1 MILTII
7 VFILILGILIFAH
20 EFGHFV
26 SAKKAGVR
34 VEEFGFGFPPR
45 IFGIKKGETIYSLNL
60 IPVGGFVKIYGE
72 ERSQPK
78 AGRPRA
84 DKRAFYNKPIW
95 QRAVILAMGVFM
107 NLFIAAIF
115 LSIVHGIGVPTII
128 EDGQEA
134 NYRNIQI
141 QIVEIAKNSPAEQ
154 VGIKIGDAISELKVK
169 FPPTADQ
176 PQAEKVNEVEDVQNF
191 IAAHIDEEI
200 TIKIQRGKTVI
211 EKNIIPRL
219 SPPQGEGPTGIAM
232 VKTGIISYPWYQ
244 AILKGFEATG
254 RLLITIIGLVYLL
267 IRNLITGGKM
277 IGEIAGPVGIYNIT
291 SQMVQLGWVYVLQ
304 FTAILSINLAII
316 NFLPFP
322 ALDGGRL
329 LFLLIE
335 KIKGRPIKPKIEH
348 LANSIGFAILILLM
362 IIVTFRDVIKLF

>member
-1 MILTII
+1 MILTVI

-26 SAKKAGVR
+26 SAKKAGVK

-45 IFGIKKGETIYSLNL
+45 LLAIKKGETTYSLNL
-60 IPVGGFVKIYGE
+60 IPVGGFVKIFGE
-72 ERSQPK
+72 ESPGKRTK
-78 AGRPRA
+78 N
-84 DKRAFYNKPIW
+84 KRAFYNRPIW
-95 QRAVILAMGVFM
+95 QRAIILAMGVIM
-107 NLFIAAIF
+107 NLFIAGIF
-115 LSIVHGIGVPTII
+115 LSILHNIGIPSLVEQGKEI
-128 EDGQEA
+128 A
-134 NYRNIQI
+134 YKNIQI
-141 QIVEIAKNSPAEQ
+141 QIVEIADNSPAKQAE
-154 VGIKIGDAISELKVK
+154 IKIGDTIKQLTINSEQLTIK
-169 FPPTADQ
+169 
-176 PQAEKVNEVEDVQNF
+176 EIEDVQKF
-191 IAAHIDEEI
+191 IAANIDKEI
-200 TIKIQRGKTVI
+200 TIKIQRGKTII

-219 SPPQGEGPTGIAM
+219 NPPEGEGPLGIAM
-232 VKTGIISYPWYQ
+232 AKIGTISYPWYQ

-254 RLLITIIGLVYLL
+254 RLLITIIGLFYLL
-267 IRNLITGGKM
+267 IKNLITGGKM
-277 IGEIAGPVGIYNIT
+277 IGEIAGPVGIFNLT
-291 SQMVQLGWVYVLQ
+291 AHMVQLGWVYVLQ

-362 IIVTFRDVIKLF
+362 IIVTFRDVVKLF

>member
-20 EFGHFV
+20 ELGHFV
-26 SAKKAGVR
+26 SAKKAGVK

-45 IFGIKKGETIYSLNL
+45 LLAIKKGETTYSLNL

-72 ERSQPK
+72 SQPA
-78 AGRPRA
+78 AGHPQGEKRTKS
-84 DKRAFYNKPIW
+84 KRAFYNKPIW
-95 QRAVILAMGVFM
+95 QRAIILAMGVIM

-115 LSIVHGIGVPTII
+115 LSILHNIGIPSLVEQGK
-128 EDGQEA
+128 ESA
-134 NYRNIQI
+134 YKNIQI
-141 QIVEIAKNSPAEQ
+141 QIVEIASNSPAKQAE
-154 VGIKIGDAISELKVK
+154 IKIGDTIAGLS
-169 FPPTADQ
+169 ADGQ
-176 PQAEKVNEVEDVQNF
+176 NIEPKEIEDVQSF
-191 IAAHIDEEI
+191 IAANVDKEI
-200 TIKIQRGKTVI
+200 IIKIQRGKTII

-219 SPPQGEGPTGIAM
+219 NPPEGEGPLGIAM
-232 VKTGIISYPWYQ
+232 AKIGTISYPWYQ

-254 RLLITIIGLVYLL
+254 RLLITIIGLFYLL

-277 IGEIAGPVGIYNIT
+277 IGEIAGPVGIFNLT
-291 SQMVQLGWVYVLQ
+291 AQMVQLGWVYVLQ

-335 KIKGRPIKPKIEH
+335 KIKGKPIKPRTEH
-348 LANSIGFAILILLM
+348 FANSIGFAILILLM
-362 IIVTFRDVIKLF
+362 IIVTFRDVVKLF